1 MTRPVHVQLH
11 GSTKFNENT
20 SSGRL
25 TDGQTDILT
34 DASHLGQDTAVG
46 TVTRIRARRC
56 GVRIPVGIGDFSLHQ
71 DVQTDSCASYKM
83 GTGVL
88 TRR

>member
-1 MTRPVHVQLH
+1 
-11 GSTKFNENT
+11 
-20 SSGRL
+20 
-25 TDGQTDILT
+25 
-34 DASHLGQDTAVG
+34 
-46 TVTRIRARRC
+46 
-56 GVRIPVGIGDFSLHQ
+56 VGIGDFSLHQ